1 MKRKLIVALALATFS
16 ALQAQAVKER
26 AQPKNTAQ
34 TVSERAEVQNGANPV
49 KETSQPQN
57 GIQIQAV
64 KPLDQA
70 DIGKLSE
77 AFGHFIGRNLKA
89 PGINFDLEKII
100 KGIRDGHG
108 GKPAIMSDQEYE
120 MMMANLQAQVFEQLS
135 SDNMKAANQFMSQ
148 NSKAKGVFEVEPGKL
163 QYLILKEGS
172 GAAVSATGT
181 PMIHYK
187 GTYIDGTQFDSSE
200 AAGAPVKIPLQ
211 QTIPGFGK
219 GIAGMKEGE
228 KRKIFIHPD
237 LGYGQNSPLPP
248 NALLIFEV
256 ELIKAEAPVE
266 EAPKK

>member
-1 MKRKLIVALALATFS
+1 MKRQLLVALAMTAPGALFS
-16 ALQAQAVKER
+16 QAVQEK
-26 AQPKNTAQ
+26 PKQ
-34 TVSERAEVQNGANPV
+34 QDSL
-49 KETSQPQN
+49 
-57 GIQIQAV
+57 QIQAV
-64 KPLDQA
+64 KPLDQQ

-89 PGINFDLEKII
+89 PGVNFDLEKII
-100 KGIRDGHG
+100 KGVRDGYA

-120 MMMANLQAQVFEQLS
+120 MMMAMLQSQVFEQLA
-135 SDNMKAANQFMSQ
+135 SDNMKAANEFLKQ

-163 QYLILKEGS
+163 QYVILKEGT

-181 PMIHYK
+181 PMINYK
-187 GTYIDGTQFDSSE
+187 GTYIDGTQFDSNE
-200 AAGAPVKIPLQ
+200 AANGAVKIPLQ

-256 ELIKAEAPVE
+256 ELVKAQAPAE